1 MWHMC
6 HMCPKC
12 FGGKNMP
19 KSFTFVRQL
28 HPSTIQRRLDVF
40 YLVGGVCTRPT
51 GGKNEW
57 GQEAGRWKLRW
68 NVRSTF
74 KFKDGVSCFH
84 ISSHTS
90 GKGLEDSRVC
100 FFHHCNSTPKALKP
114 KRVWN
119 LWSSFDTATLHAGSF
134 LLSMGTIK
142 TWKSNFHG
150 KREHWGTGD
159 ILIQTWFQTFGF
171 SVAGVPIKNLSSLEC
186 QVFLLVTGACYVDES
201 AAHFAG
207 LTLLGRCP
215 EV

>member
-6 HMCPKC
+6 PTCF
-12 FGGKNMP
+12 FGGKMP
-19 KSFTFVRQL
+19 KILDLRAGSCIAGWMF
-28 HPSTIQRRLDVF
+28 STWLEAFALGPQA
-40 YLVGGVCTRPT
+40 
-51 GGKNEW
+51 
-57 GQEAGRWKLRW
+57 GQESGRWKLRW

-90 GKGLEDSRVC
+90 RKGLEDSRVC